1 MIRTQILLTPTLYE
15 EIKNKAKNEG
25 KSFSAVIRE
34 VLTKIFIKKKKSGG
48 EILAEIAKKCSFY
61 DPSLPKDL
69 SVNDKYLY
77 GKKSHYD
84 YRRR

>member
-34 VLTKIFIKKKKSGG
+34 VLTKIFIKKKKTGRD
-48 EILAEIAKKCSFY
+48 ILKEMAKHSFY
-61 DPSLPKDL
+61 DPSVPSDL
-69 SVNDKYLY
+69 SVNDEYLY
-77 GKKSHYD
+77 GKKAHYD
-84 YRRR
+84 TSRR